1 PFGTVVITMRKKI
14 LGDDRSQPR
23 SDFARS
29 QGHREDE
36 ESAEYDRNLNDNA
49 PAARIGAK
57 ERAYGRYRKQKD
69 STRDEG
75 GRMEHSGSRHVYVD
89 PPIAI
94 PRHRQRDQRN
104 GKKARHGTHR

>member
-1 PFGTVVITMRKKI
+1 MRKKV
-14 LGDDRSQPR
+14 LGDDRSQTR

-36 ESAEYDRNLNDNA
+36 ESAEYDRSLNNDA
-49 PAARIGAK
+49 PAARIGTK
-57 ERAYGRYRKQKD
+57 ERAYGRYRKQED

-75 GRMEHSGSRHVYVD
+75 GRMEHSRSRHMYVD

-94 PRHRQRDQRN
+94 PRHRQSDQRN
-104 GKKARHGTHR
+104 SKNTSHGTHR